1 MPVGGRDRL
10 RVCFFLADPTTGRV
24 WVFWVDRQ
32 RGTLGRDWSEPMRRE
47 VVDPSHLPPFV

>member
-10 RVCFFLADPTTGRV
+10 RVCFFLADPRTGRV